1 MYNNKKLSQEEE
13 EEEEQQQILG
23 VQNVFTWNVD
33 KT

>member
-13 EEEEQQQILG
+13 EEEQQQQILG